1 MFRDKEYFS
10 TLIKIGLPIAIQNL
24 IASSLN
30 AVGVLMI
37 GQLGAVPL
45 AAAGLANQVFF
56 LLSLML
62 FGIAS
67 GSGIFTAQYWG
78 KGDNDAIRKVVVIC
92 LGLTLAAGLLFTLL
106 ALLVPRWVMGIY
118 SQDPAVIELGSQYLR
133 IISISYLATAISS
146 TFGTQMRS
154 TGNVREPM
162 LVSVFALSLGVGLNY
177 ILIFGKIGFPA
188 MGVNGAALGTCLV
201 RLLECG
207 AMLAVTYLKKMPVAV
222 RLTDLRGLKWAF
234 VKRFLITVLPVAANE
249 TIWSIGVSIYNI
261 IYAHIGTNAI
271 AAINITSTIDSLAFV
286 LFIGISNA
294 CAIMIGNRIGAGE
307 EARAKLYAR
316 RSLFVGIGLALV
328 VGAIEILLIPTLISY
343 YKVPEDVAFDA
354 RMILIVYA
362 SALWLRV
369 TNMTI
374 IVGILRSGGDTHF
387 SLILDTGT
395 VWFVGIPLALLGAFV
410 FHLPIYWVVVMV
422 LGDELTKFIG
432 GIYRFRTG
440 KWVNNLAHNPA

>member
-1 MFRDKEYFS
+1 
-10 TLIKIGLPIAIQNL
+10 
-24 IASSLN
+24 
-30 AVGVLMI
+30 
-37 GQLGAVPL
+37 
-45 AAAGLANQVFF
+45 
-56 LLSLML
+56 
-62 FGIAS
+62 
-67 GSGIFTAQYWG
+67 
-78 KGDNDAIRKVVVIC
+78 
-92 LGLTLAAGLLFTLL
+92 
-106 ALLVPRWVMGIY
+106 
-118 SQDPAVIELGSQYLR
+118 
-133 IISISYLATAISS
+133 
-146 TFGTQMRS
+146 
-154 TGNVREPM
+154 M

-316 RSLFVGIGLALV
+316 RSLFMGIGLALV

-354 RMILIVYA
+354 RLILIVYA

-374 IVGILRSGGDTHF
+374 IVGILRSGGDTRF
-387 SLILDTGT
+387 TLILDTGT

-410 FHLPIYWVVVMV
+410 FHLPIYWVVAMV

-440 KWVNNLAHNPA
+440 KWVNNLVHNPA